1 MGESALRLPGG
12 KENLFMKHNIDREQR
27 ANARAFTLTELM
39 VVIAIIAILAGLLL
53 PVVSRGKGYAWRAQC
68 SNNLKQL
75 GTVIQLYA
83 DDHGDHLPGP
93 AWQGLYYVY
102 DNSENVYL
110 LYYIATYLGLP
121 KPSSAVVKADVAVCP
136 ASQALMKPPGTLS
149 TTLRQPLSYIV
160 SISVT
165 NVADDVVARPFGYPY
180 HLLPNGGTN
189 EATKQIK
196 EIRNPSTSWAIEDA
210 DQMNAVSLAQYY
222 SFLPQSPAHG
232 TAREVIFFDWHV
244 EAVKP

>member
-1 MGESALRLPGG
+1 
-12 KENLFMKHNIDREQR
+12 MKMIIDSEQR
-27 ANARAFTLTELM
+27 RDTRAFTLIELL
-39 VVIAIIAILAGLLL
+39 VVLAIIAILAALLL
-53 PVVSRGKGYAWRAQC
+53 PVLSRGKGYAYRAQC
-68 SNNLKQL
+68 TSNLKQL

-102 DNSENVYL
+102 NNSENVYL
-110 LYYIATYLGLP
+110 LYYIAPYLSLP
-121 KPSSAVVKADVAVCP
+121 APSPTVVKADVAVCP
-136 ASQALMKPPGTLS
+136 ASQMLTKPLATLS
-149 TTLRQPLSYIV
+149 TTLQQPLSYIV
-160 SISVT
+160 SVSVT
-165 NVADDVVARPFGYPY
+165 NVADDIVARPFGYPY

-189 EATKQIK
+189 ENTKQIK

-222 SFLPQSPAHG
+222 SFLPQTPAHG
-232 TAREVIFFDWHV
+232 TVREVIFFDWHV